1 MLDVIVEIFMG
12 FERIF
17 FSPVSLIWVV
27 IFFVY
32 IAYKAL
38 ADEKVRQSAKQ
49 TLSKSI
55 AKPGESIGV
64 LIFWGLMSLGWFF
77 LLT

>member
-1 MLDVIVEIFMG
+1 MEIFMG
-12 FERIF
+12 FERFF

-27 IFFVY
+27 IFFGY

-38 ADEKVRQSAKQ
+38 SDREVRQSAKQ
-49 TLSKSI
+49 TISRSM
-55 AKPGESIGV
+55 AKPKESIGV
-64 LIFWGLMSLGWFF
+64 MIFWGLMALGWFF

>member
-1 MLDVIVEIFMG
+1 MELFMG
-12 FERIF
+12 FERIL

-27 IFFVY
+27 IFFGY
-32 IAYKAL
+32 IAFKAL
-38 ADEKVRQSAKQ
+38 SDKEVRQSAKQ
-49 TLSKSI
+49 TVSNSI

-64 LIFWGLMSLGWFF
+64 LIFLGFMAIGWFF

>member
-1 MLDVIVEIFMG
+1 MEIFMG

-27 IFFVY
+27 IFFGY

-38 ADEKVRQSAKQ
+38 ADKEVRQSAKQ
-49 TLSKSI
+49 TIVKSA
-55 AKPGESIGV
+55 AKPGESVGV
-64 LIFWGLMSLGWFF
+64 LIFWGLMALGWFF